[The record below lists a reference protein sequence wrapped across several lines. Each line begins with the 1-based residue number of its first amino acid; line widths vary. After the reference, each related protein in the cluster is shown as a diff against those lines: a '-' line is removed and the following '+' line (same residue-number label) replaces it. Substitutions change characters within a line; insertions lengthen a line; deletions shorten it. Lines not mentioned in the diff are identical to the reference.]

1 MAGKAKSVYL
11 TVHPKGEP
19 LNDVLRRQFFD
30 AKAFRDFIES
40 DDFKAKYPSDQYV
53 IVKEVY

>member
-11 TVHPKGEP
+11 TVHPKGVP
-19 LNDVLRRQFFD
+19 LNAVLRRQFFD
-30 AKAFRDFIES
+30 AKAFREFIES